1 MNLEPSPSVSNSH
14 DFAMNTSNKDVQ
26 ACLKVVHDALV
37 DVKAKDILQLDVSSI
52 SNVADA
58 IVIASGTS
66 TRHVKALADNVA
78 EEARKAGFRPIGVEG
93 ERDAEWILIDLGFV
107 VVHVMLPTARKFY
120 DLESLW
126 RTAPESV
133 LKILLLKK
141 AALLSRFFNIIWLL
155 AFLNFHILAG
165 IYVRDLKHFPYSE
178 IRSNIFFYRLFSI
191 KGNSIGI

>member
-1 MNLEPSPSVSNSH
+1 MNLEPSPSASNSL
-14 DFAMNTSNKDVQ
+14 DLAMNSQAQDVQ
-26 ACLKVVHDALV
+26 ACLKVVHEALL
-37 DVKAKDILQLDVSSI
+37 DVKAKDIIELDVSSI

-93 ERDAEWILIDLGFV
+93 ERDAEWILIDLGLV

-133 LKILLLKK
+133 
-141 AALLSRFFNIIWLL
+141 A
-155 AFLNFHILAG
+155 
-165 IYVRDLKHFPYSE
+165 
-178 IRSNIFFYRLFSI
+178 
-191 KGNSIGI
+191 

>member
-1 MNLEPSPSVSNSH
+1 MNLEPSPSASNSLEL
-14 DFAMNTSNKDVQ
+14 AMNSHKQDVQ
-26 ACLKVVHDALV
+26 NCLKVVHEALL
-37 DVKAKDILQLDVSSI
+37 DVKAKDILELDVSSI

-93 ERDAEWILIDLGFV
+93 ERDAEWILIDLGLV

-126 RTAPESV
+126 RVTPEV
-133 LKILLLKK
+133 
-141 AALLSRFFNIIWLL
+141 A
-155 AFLNFHILAG
+155 
-165 IYVRDLKHFPYSE
+165 
-178 IRSNIFFYRLFSI
+178 
-191 KGNSIGI
+191 

>member
-1 MNLEPSPSVSNSH
+1 MNLEPSPSASNSH
-14 DFAMNTSNKDVQ
+14 DFAMNTQAADVQ
-26 ACLKVVHDALV
+26 ACLKVVHEALL
-37 DVKAKDILQLDVSSI
+37 DVKAKDIIELDVSSI

-93 ERDAEWILIDLGFV
+93 ERDAEWILIDLGLV

-133 LKILLLKK
+133 
-141 AALLSRFFNIIWLL
+141 A
-155 AFLNFHILAG
+155 
-165 IYVRDLKHFPYSE
+165 
-178 IRSNIFFYRLFSI
+178 
-191 KGNSIGI
+191 

>member
-1 MNLEPSPSVSNSH
+1 MSNCQENIRPMNLEPSPSASNSH
-14 DFAMNTSNKDVQ
+14 DLKTKTSSTDVQ
-26 ACLKVVHDALV
+26 ACLKVVHEALT
-37 DVKAKDILQLDVSSI
+37 DVKAKDILELDVSSI

-78 EEARKAGFRPIGVEG
+78 DEARKAGFRPIGVEG

-126 RTAPESV
+126 RTPESV
-133 LKILLLKK
+133 
-141 AALLSRFFNIIWLL
+141 A
-155 AFLNFHILAG
+155 
-165 IYVRDLKHFPYSE
+165 
-178 IRSNIFFYRLFSI
+178 
-191 KGNSIGI
+191 

>member
-1 MNLEPSPSVSNSH
+1 MNLEPSPSASNSH
-14 DFAMNTSNKDVQ
+14 DLALNSTPNNVQ
-26 ACLKVVHDALV
+26 SCLRVVHDALT
-37 DVKAKDILQLDVSSI
+37 DVKAKDIIELDVSSI

-78 EEARKAGFRPIGVEG
+78 DEARKAGFRPIGIEG

-126 RTAPESV
+126 RNAPTPEA
-133 LKILLLKK
+133 I
-141 AALLSRFFNIIWLL
+141 A
-155 AFLNFHILAG
+155 
-165 IYVRDLKHFPYSE
+165 
-178 IRSNIFFYRLFSI
+178 
-191 KGNSIGI
+191 

>member
-1 MNLEPSPSVSNSH
+1 MENIHPMNLEPSPSASNSH
-14 DFAMNTSNKDVQ
+14 ELAMNTQNQDVQ
-26 ACLKVVHDALV
+26 TCLKVVQEALL
-37 DVKAKDILQLDVSSI
+37 DVKAKDIIQLDVSTI
-52 SNVADA
+52 SNVSDA

-126 RTAPESV
+126 RATPESV
-133 LKILLLKK
+133 
-141 AALLSRFFNIIWLL
+141 A
-155 AFLNFHILAG
+155 
-165 IYVRDLKHFPYSE
+165 
-178 IRSNIFFYRLFSI
+178 
-191 KGNSIGI
+191 

>member
-1 MNLEPSPSVSNSH
+1 MNLEPSPASNSH
-14 DFAMNTSNKDVQ
+14 NLSMNSQSKDVQ
-26 ACLKVVHDALV
+26 ACLKVVHEALL
-37 DVKAKDILQLDVSSI
+37 DVKAKDIVELDVSSI

-66 TRHVKALADNVA
+66 TRHVKSLADNVA

-126 RTAPESV
+126 RATPESV
-133 LKILLLKK
+133 
-141 AALLSRFFNIIWLL
+141 A
-155 AFLNFHILAG
+155 
-165 IYVRDLKHFPYSE
+165 
-178 IRSNIFFYRLFSI
+178 
-191 KGNSIGI
+191 